1 MHTVRYSETTGVM
14 NRMKSDASG
23 VVSKMDSKTVTESL
37 CYTADI
43 NITLWMII
51 YQYFF
56 FFFLT
61 ISAGLLSSD
70 VYPLACI

>member
-14 NRMKSDASG
+14 NRMKSDATG

-37 CYTADI
+37 CYTPEI

-51 YQYFF
+51 YQYI

-70 VYPLACI
+70 VHPLACI